1 MNSQKTW
8 GKYELR
14 RWVCFLGTRNARHRV
29 GVWPDGVECLIGTE
43 LHMHHFLMYYK
54 EKNNMLIKLKGNV
67 GSSTLE
73 EVWVRNLHVAM
84 AEENG

>member
-1 MNSQKTW
+1 
-8 GKYELR
+8 
-14 RWVCFLGTRNARHRV
+14 
-29 GVWPDGVECLIGTE
+29 
-43 LHMHHFLMYYK
+43 MHHFLMYYK